1 MQNFGD
7 FLVHISYINSM
18 TGRCPKKKESCLFAE
33 RNFGGETLNYTKLIY
48 VKRSWKQVCLLE
60 ILHFVFL

>member
-1 MQNFGD
+1 
-7 FLVHISYINSM
+7 M
-18 TGRCPKKKESCLFAE
+18 TGRYQKKKESCLFAE

-48 VKRSWKQVCLLE
+48 VKRSWKQACLLE